1 MSSRIVV
8 MHNGVLEQVGTPDEV
23 YYHPRTSYV
32 AQFVGNANILTGK
45 AVERTDGVL
54 SVQIGQ
60 ETIKVLDSK
69 NAAIGE
75 MAVIAVRSE
84 HIMVTKEH
92 RKIGL
97 SAVVK
102 EKSFA
107 GGMLRMTLI
116 LKDGKELIASRH
128 GIDADCEEGDEIF
141 CFWEPEQAVLV
152 DEKEAKEG
160 ESTQR

>member
-141 CFWEPEQAVLV
+141 CFWEPV
-152 DEKEAKEG
+152 
-160 ESTQR
+160 R